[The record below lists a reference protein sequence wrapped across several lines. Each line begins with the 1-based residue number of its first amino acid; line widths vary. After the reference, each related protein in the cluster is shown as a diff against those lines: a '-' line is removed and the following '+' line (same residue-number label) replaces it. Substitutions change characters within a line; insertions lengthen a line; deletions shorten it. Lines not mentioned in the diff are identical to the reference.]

1 MDHQARNSDNFNLR
15 AFCSDVLIYSFG
27 QAILLIFGFVQSLI
41 IPKYLSTTDFGY
53 WQLFLLYTSYVGIL
67 HLGFLNGILI
77 KWAGRNLEDFKEE
90 VPLAFKFTLTEQGI
104 IIGILVLIVW
114 MIDLPSKEMALMV
127 LANALIVNL
136 LMFFVITAQAT
147 KRFKLITVA
156 NISKGL
162 LFLIFILAVF
172 FSGYQGYF
180 PLILATIAAGLIILL
195 LFAFHLRDNLF
206 YHSGHRISLFQYGK
220 DSIRIGIFVLLGNFI
235 AILFTTIDRLTVG
248 SFFPITQFAV
258 YAFAMTMC
266 GLAVVFLQAVAQVFF
281 PYLSGSGSETR
292 TKAYHLLRPLLV
304 IFWAGVLAA
313 YFPLSA
319 WIRFYLPHYADSLP
333 LMAIL
338 LCTVG
343 FSGQIQIL
351 HANFF
356 NVYLKQRTYFI
367 LASVSLIAAV
377 ALNLLVIMIFGTLT
391 AVAVTAVISFSIWY
405 LLNEFSLRRLVSMD
419 TREIARWLLVIGVY
433 AGAFLAIS
441 TLAQGW
447 MWGMVVYLI
456 IFVLVT
462 GTVLKPE
469 VISLLNLVRAVINR
483 NKDINVIQTE
493 K

>member
-41 IPKYLSTTDFGY
+41 IPKYLSTADYGY
-53 WQLFLLYTSYVGIL
+53 WQLFLLCTTYVGIL

-90 VPLAFKFTLTEQGI
+90 VPLAFKITLLEQGI
-104 IIGILVLIVW
+104 IISTLVLIVW
-114 MIDLPSKEMALMV
+114 LIDLPSKEMALMV

-162 LFLIFILAVF
+162 LFLIFILAIF
-172 FSGYQGYF
+172 FSGYHGYF
-180 PLILATIAAGLIILL
+180 LLILATLAAGLIILL
-195 LFAFHLRDNLF
+195 LFTFHLRDNLF

-220 DSIRIGIFVLLGNFI
+220 DNIRIGIFVLLGNFI

-292 TKAYHLLRPLLV
+292 TKAYHLLRPVLV

-313 YFPLSA
+313 YFPLSGV
-319 WIRFYLPHYADSLP
+319 IRSYLPHYADSLP

-356 NVYLKQRTYFI
+356 NVYLKQRMYFI
-367 LASVSLIAAV
+367 LAGVSLLGAV
-377 ALNLLVIMIFGTLT
+377 VLNLLAILFFGTLT

-405 LLNEFSLRRLVSMD
+405 LLNEFSLRRFVSMD
-419 TREIARWLLVIGVY
+419 VQEIVKWLLVIGVY
-433 AGAFLAIS
+433 AGAFLVTSA
-441 TLAQGW
+441 LVQGW
-447 MWGMVVYLI
+447 VFGMVIYLVV
-456 IFVLVT
+456 FAVVT

-469 VISLLNLVRAVINR
+469 VISLLSLVSTVINQKR
-483 NKDINVIQTE
+483 V
-493 K
+493 

>member
-156 NISKGL
+156 NISRGL

-172 FSGYQGYF
+172 FSGYHGYF

-235 AILFTTIDRLTVG
+235 AILFMTIDRLTVE

-266 GLAVVFLQAVAQVFF
+266 GLATTFLQAVAQVFF

-292 TKAYHLLRPLLV
+292 TKAYHLLRPFLV

-356 NVYLKQRTYFI
+356 NVYLKQRMYFI
-367 LASVSLIAAV
+367 LAGVSLIAAV

-447 MWGMVVYLI
+447 MWGMVTYLAV
-456 IFVLVT
+456 FVAVT

-469 VISLLNLVRAVINR
+469 VISLLRLVSAVMKQ
-483 NKDINVIQTE
+483 NKDVTVVQTE

>member
-1 MDHQARNSDNFNLR
+1 MSHQAKDISNFNLR

-27 QAILLIFGFVQSLI
+27 QAILLVFGFIQSLF

-77 KWAGRNLEDFKEE
+77 RWAGKSPEDIKEE
-90 VPLAFKFTLTEQGI
+90 VPLAFKYTLLEQGVV
-104 IIGILVLIVW
+104 IGILVLLVW
-114 MIDLPSKEMALMV
+114 IIGLPSGEIMLMV
-127 LANALIVNL
+127 LANAFIVNL

-147 KRFKLITVA
+147 KRFKLITTA
-156 NISKGL
+156 NIGKGL
-162 LFLIFILAVF
+162 LFLIFILIF
-172 FSGYQGYF
+172 FLGGYHSYF
-180 PLILATIAAGLIILL
+180 PLILATMASSLIITL
-195 LFAFHLRDNLF
+195 LFSFHLRDSLF
-206 YHSGHRISLFQYGK
+206 CHSGQRGSLFQYGV
-220 DSIRIGIFVLLGNFI
+220 DNIRFGIFVLLGNFI
-235 AILFTTIDRLTVG
+235 AILFMTIDRLTVE

-266 GLAVVFLQAVAQVFF
+266 GLATTFLQAVAQVFF

-292 TKAYHLLRPLLV
+292 TKAYHLLRPFLV

-356 NVYLKQRTYFI
+356 NVYLKQRMYFI
-367 LASVSLIAAV
+367 LAGVSLIAAV

-405 LLNEFSLRRLVSMD
+405 LLNEFSLRRFVSMD
-419 TREIARWLLVIGVY
+419 VQELVKWLLVIGVY
-433 AGAFLAIS
+433 VGAFLVTFGLI
-441 TLAQGW
+441 QEW
-447 MWGMVVYLI
+447 VYGMVIYLT
-456 IFVLVT
+456 IFMLVT

-469 VISLLNLVRAVINR
+469 VISLLNLVRAVVNR

>member
-405 LLNEFSLRRLVSMD
+405 LLNEFSLRRFVSMD
-419 TREIARWLLVIGVY
+419 VQELVKWLLVIGVY
-433 AGAFLAIS
+433 VGAFLVTFGLI
-441 TLAQGW
+441 QEW
-447 MWGMVVYLI
+447 VYGMVIYLT
-456 IFVLVT
+456 IFMLVT

>member
-114 MIDLPSKEMALMV
+114 LIDLPSKEMALMV

-172 FSGYQGYF
+172 FSGYHGYF

-419 TREIARWLLVIGVY
+419 NREIARWLLVIGVY

-447 MWGMVVYLI
+447 MWGMVTYLAV
-456 IFVLVT
+456 FVAVT
-462 GTVLKPE
+462 GAFLKPE
-469 VISLLNLVRAVINR
+469 AINLLRLASTVMKRKKDVAAV
-483 NKDINVIQTE
+483 QTE
-493 K
+493 E

>member
-433 AGAFLAIS
+433 AGAFLVTSA
-441 TLAQGW
+441 LVQGW
-447 MWGMVVYLI
+447 VFGMVVYLI

-469 VISLLNLVRAVINR
+469 VSSLLNLVRAVVNR
-483 NKDINVIQTE
+483 NKDITVVQTE
-493 K
+493 R

>member
-405 LLNEFSLRRLVSMD
+405 LLNEFSLRRFVSMD
-419 TREIARWLLVIGVY
+419 VQELVKWLLVIGVY
-433 AGAFLAIS
+433 VGAFLVTFGLI
-441 TLAQGW
+441 QEW
-447 MWGMVVYLI
+447 VYGMVIYLT
-456 IFVLVT
+456 IFMLVT

-469 VISLLNLVRAVINR
+469 VISLLNLVRAVVNR

>member
-1 MDHQARNSDNFNLR
+1 VDHQTRSSDNFNLR

-41 IPKYLSTTDFGY
+41 IPKYLSTADYGY
-53 WQLFLLYTSYVGIL
+53 WQLFLLCTTYVGIL

-90 VPLAFKFTLTEQGI
+90 VPLAFKFTLIEQGI

-114 MIDLPSKEMALMV
+114 LIDLPSKEMALMV

-172 FSGYQGYF
+172 FSGYHGYF
-180 PLILATIAAGLIILL
+180 PLILATITAGLIILL

-206 YHSGHRISLFQYGK
+206 YHGGHRISLFQYGK
-220 DSIRIGIFVLLGNFI
+220 DNIRIGIFVLLGNFI
-235 AILFTTIDRLTVG
+235 ALLFTTIDRLTVG

-292 TKAYHLLRPLLV
+292 TKAYHLLRPVLV

-313 YFPLSA
+313 YFPLSDV
-319 WIRFYLPHYADSLP
+319 IRSYLPHYADSLP

-356 NVYLKQRTYFI
+356 NVYLKQRTYFT
-367 LASVSLIAAV
+367 LAGISFVGAV
-377 ALNLLVIMIFGTLT
+377 ALNLLAIMIFGTLT
-391 AVAVTAVISFSIWY
+391 AVAVTAVVSFSIWY
-405 LLNEFSLRRLVSMD
+405 LLNEFALRRFVATD
-419 TREIARWLLVIGVY
+419 TWEVARWLLVIGVY
-433 AGAFLAIS
+433 AGAFLVTS
-441 TLAQGW
+441 MLALEW
-447 MWGMVVYLI
+447 VYGMVIYLA

-462 GTVLKPE
+462 GTGLKSE
-469 VISLLNLVRAVINR
+469 IISLLNLVSAVVNR
-483 NKDINVIQTE
+483 NKDTKVVQIG